1 MEQDTCRVVP
11 KFQALEAP
19 SQNFRA
25 VRHRADALKAEEG
38 EGEISRRHS
47 KNGNPGALP
56 KMCLGGVCKLSLGLS
71 QDTPK
76 VQLLQWKN
84 IPFSWV
90 MGHRAALG
98 AVPQEL
104 VTLMPLKSHSPLP
117 LDTVM
122 PFHVFRWALTAVR
135 RPTVWSAHFFKG

>member
-1 MEQDTCRVVP
+1 MDQQACRVVP
-11 KFQALEAP
+11 KFQVLKAP

-25 VRHRADALKAEEG
+25 VRHRADALQAEEG

-71 QDTPK
+71 QGTPK
-76 VQLLQWKN
+76 AQLLQWKN
-84 IPFSWV
+84 SPFSWV
-90 MGHRAALG
+90 MGDRAALG

-104 VTLMPLKSHSPLP
+104 VTLMPLKSHSSLP

-122 PFHVFRWALTAVR
+122 PFHVFRLAPAAVR
-135 RPTVWSAHFFKG
+135 RPSVWSAHFFKG